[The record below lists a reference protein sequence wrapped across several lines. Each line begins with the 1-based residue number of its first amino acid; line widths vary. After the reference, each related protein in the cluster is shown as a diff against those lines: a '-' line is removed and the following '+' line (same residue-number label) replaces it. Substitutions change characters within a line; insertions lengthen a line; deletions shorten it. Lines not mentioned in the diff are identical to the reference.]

1 MAGREPQDGGDVEET
16 ILEYV
21 VRDRL
26 ARPQIRELLDGLG
39 SQTSGSKDEMAER
52 LLSLRGLKHQDVLKL
67 LDLDDLKRVQKR
79 FAVPAPSSAGGL
91 VGRFLGDEKGDL
103 VKAIA
108 KVADQQRSPR
118 PKPGRATENVA
129 SEFHTTGSTPSSAAA
144 QPARAL
150 PSLPPTPKETAPGS
164 ARAVTGAATPGPSF
178 EDVCAFVDT
187 YRFRSQWP
195 KENHYE
201 AELYG
206 ALTAKFHPSV
216 VSRQE
221 RKSYGIPD
229 LTVKASVLP
238 SGSIPTYIEMK
249 VPENPGQVR
258 QIEDQVKKYLEGGA
272 TNLIVVLVGDKMG
285 SKAHLDDMA
294 YKLESMNVRVAR
306 KYS

>member
-1 MAGREPQDGGDVEET
+1 MGDRDSGEDSPENET

-21 VRDRL
+21 VRERL
-26 ARPQIRELLDGLG
+26 SRPQIRELLDGLG
-39 SQTSGSKDEMAER
+39 SQTSGNKEELAER
-52 LLSLRGLKHQDVLKL
+52 LLSLRGLKEPDVLKL
-67 LDLDDLKRVQKR
+67 LDVDDLKRVQKR
-79 FAVPAPSSAGGL
+79 FAVPAPSGTGGL
-91 VGRFLGDEKGDL
+91 VGMFLGDEKGDL
-103 VKAIA
+103 VKAIM
-108 KVADQQRSPR
+108 KVAGQQRAPR
-118 PKPGRATENVA
+118 PRSNRGTESSSSEALPPAPASSPSVTQPPRAAPTQPPA
-129 SEFHTTGSTPSSAAA
+129 SKEPTNSTPR
-144 QPARAL
+144 Q
-150 PSLPPTPKETAPGS
+150 
-164 ARAVTGAATPGPSF
+164 VTGMPTPGPSF
-178 EDVCAFVDT
+178 EDVCAFVDG

-206 ALTAKFHPSV
+206 ALTARFHPSV
-216 VSRQE
+216 VGRQE

-229 LTVKASVLP
+229 ITVKASVLP
-238 SGSIPTYIEMK
+238 SGSIPTFIEMK

-294 YKLESMNVRVAR
+294 YKLEAMNVRVAR

>member
-1 MAGREPQDGGDVEET
+1 MAGRDSRDGGDADET

-21 VRDRL
+21 VRERL
-26 ARPQIRELLDGLG
+26 GRPQIRELLDGLG
-39 SQTSGSKDEMAER
+39 SQTSGNKEEMAER
-52 LLSLRGLKHQDVLKL
+52 LLSLRGLKDQDVLKL

-79 FAVPAPSSAGGL
+79 FAVPAPSGTGGL
-91 VGRFLGDEKGDL
+91 VGMFLGDEKGDI
-103 VKAIA
+103 VKAIV
-108 KVADQQRSPR
+108 KVAGQQRAPR
-118 PKPGRATENVA
+118 PKSSKGTETGPDEGSIPAPA
-129 SEFHTTGSTPSSAAA
+129 SSSAAA
-144 QPARAL
+144 QPPRVL
-150 PSLPPTPKETAPGS
+150 PSQPPTHKETAPAS
-164 ARAVTGAATPGPSF
+164 ARPAAGPPTPGPSF
-178 EDVCAFVDT
+178 EDVCAFVDI

-229 LTVKASVLP
+229 ITVKASVLP

-285 SKAHLDDMA
+285 SKTHLDDMA

>member
-1 MAGREPQDGGDVEET
+1 VRE
-16 ILEYV
+16 
-21 VRDRL
+21 RL
-26 ARPQIRELLDGLG
+26 SRPQVRALLDGLG
-39 SQTSGSKDEMAER
+39 SQTSGNKEEMAER
-52 LLSLRGLKHQDVLKL
+52 LLTLRGLKDEDALKL

-79 FAVPAPSSAGGL
+79 FGVPAPSGSTSLMGML
-91 VGRFLGDEKGDL
+91 IGDEKGDR

-108 KVADQQRSPR
+108 KVAGQQRAPR
-118 PKPGRATENVA
+118 PKSAMPAPRETSALSVSA
-129 SEFHTTGSTPSSAAA
+129 S
-144 QPARAL
+144 PAPA
-150 PSLPPTPKETAPGS
+150 APGP
-164 ARAVTGAATPGPSF
+164 RAQAVPSPPASREAPAAVVRQSTGTQTLGPSF
-178 EDVCAFVDT
+178 EDVCAFVDS

-195 KENHYE
+195 KENYYE

-206 ALTAKFHPSV
+206 ALTAKFSPSV
-216 VSRQE
+216 VGRQE

-229 LTVKASVLP
+229 ITVKASVLP

-285 SKAHLDDMA
+285 SKGYLDDMA
-294 YKLESMNVRVAR
+294 SKLEAMNVRVAR